1 MKITIET
8 IENLQKSL
16 KDLPVVEDKKRE
28 VSKPEAV
35 KMLAA
40 DVAEMQK
47 KGYTIEMIAEILTN
61 SGLEMKPSTLK
72 SYLTRAKAPSGT
84 RKRGTKKTSQ
94 PTSNT
99 QKAGSKKASAVEGQK
114 HGSANDLIPLGGKSN
129 TPGKSESP
137 TVGADAKGNLNEPL
151 RSGTFQVRDD
161 SQEI

>member
-61 SGLEMKPSTLK
+61 SGLEIKPSTLK

-84 RKRGTKKTSQ
+84 RKRGTKKTSRST
-94 PTSNT
+94 PST
-99 QKAGSKKASAVEGQK
+99 QNAGSKKASSSADQK
-114 HGSANDLIPLGGKSN
+114 HGSAKDLTQLGGKSKTSGKAE
-129 TPGKSESP
+129 TP
-137 TVGADAKGNLNEPL
+137 TIGADVKGNSTEPL

-161 SQEI
+161 SPEI